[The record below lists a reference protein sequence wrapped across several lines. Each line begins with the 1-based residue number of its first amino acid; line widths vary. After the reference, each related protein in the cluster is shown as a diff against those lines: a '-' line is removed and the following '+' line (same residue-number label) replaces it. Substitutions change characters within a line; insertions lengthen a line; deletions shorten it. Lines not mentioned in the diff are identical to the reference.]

1 MAAERRPD
9 IHTPLPGPK
18 AAEWIARDAKA
29 MSPSFT
35 RAYPFVMDHG
45 SGCWVTD
52 VDGNCFLD
60 FTAGVARGTTR
71 PPPPPGG
78 GGVGGGGAPVL
89 SIFGAGFYLPPPAR
103 RGGAAPG
110 QRPPG

>member
-1 MAAERRPD
+1 MAAERRPL

-35 RAYPFVMDHG
+35 RAYPFVMDRG

-52 VDGNCFLD
+52 VDGNRFLD
-60 FTAGVARGTTR
+60 FT
-71 PPPPPGG
+71 
-78 GGVGGGGAPVL
+78 
-89 SIFGAGFYLPPPAR
+89 
-103 RGGAAPG
+103 
-110 QRPPG
+110 